1 MEVVFNAQIYTFARC
16 NGFSVDQSTQINSGY
31 WAAEALSRFAAIFIA
46 SRLSPA
52 AYLGFAILFGAVG
65 SGFLYLNVVWAA
77 VVVIGASVAMYFP
90 CGVSFA
96 SMWTNMS
103 GKYIGLF
110 GVASTS
116 GAMITPIINSYLME
130 RNFNI
135 FKATICVLQGFVVVS
150 FLLMYFFGRRLKKT
164 EEKSLQYVLTEEQT

>member
-110 GVASTS
+110 GVASTRYFIS
-116 GAMITPIINSYLME
+116 SQL
-130 RNFNI
+130 
-135 FKATICVLQGFVVVS
+135 KV
-150 FLLMYFFGRRLKKT
+150 FLY
-164 EEKSLQYVLTEEQT
+164 QIWI